1 MLVRRYYSLARIRNS
16 RIAYFIVKSQDV
28 VVALKLISSG
38 PAKSFADLGA
48 ALGISASEAH
58 AAVRRLGEARL
69 WDSELKRLNRR
80 ALLDFLV
87 HGLPYVFP
95 ASLKEATRGVRT
107 AWAAPVFEGR
117 IVANEPPP
125 VWPDPE
131 GEVRG
136 QAVKPLYSSVIQAVK
151 LDPVLYD
158 LLALVDALRL
168 GRARERKIA
177 AQELEKRL
185 MEGMPNA

>member
-1 MLVRRYYSLARIRNS
+1 MKLVFIRNS
-16 RIAYFIVKSQDV
+16 RIAYITLKSQDA
-28 VVALKLISSG
+28 VVALKLLSSG
-38 PAKSFADLGA
+38 SAKSFASLGA
-48 ALGISASEAH
+48 SLGISASEAH

-69 WDSELKRLNRR
+69 WDTELKRLNRQ

-87 HGLPYVFP
+87 HGVPYVFP
-95 ASLKEATRGVRT
+95 TSLREATRGVPT
-107 AWAAPVFEGR
+107 AWAAPVFRGR
-117 IVANEPPP
+117 IVSNDPPP

-131 GEVRG
+131 GNVRG
-136 QAVKPLYSSVIQAVK
+136 QAVKPLYPSVVHAAK

-177 AQELEKRL
+177 EIELRQRL
-185 MEGMPNA
+185 IDEPHA

>member
-1 MLVRRYYSLARIRNS
+1 MA
-16 RIAYFIVKSQDV
+16 VKPQDV
-28 VVALKLISSG
+28 VVAIKLVASG
-38 PAKSFADLGA
+38 SAGSFANLAA

-69 WDSELKRLNRR
+69 WDPDLKRIHRQ
-80 ALLDFLV
+80 ALLKFLI
-87 HGLPYVFP
+87 HGVPHSFP
-95 ASLKEATRGVRT
+95 AALKEATRGMPT
-107 AWAAPVFEGR
+107 AWAAPVFQGR
-117 IVANEPPP
+117 IVSNEPPP

-136 QAVKPLYSSVIQAVK
+136 QAVKPLYPSVVYAAKQDPK
-151 LDPVLYD
+151 LHD

-177 AQELEKRL
+177 EVELEKRL
-185 MEGMPNA
+185 METSDA